1 MRRESAPRAQRGR
14 SRGGGDVASTGGRAI
29 TSALDEYR
37 NGVVAVGGMTT
48 SEKWNCVGA
57 LGENKAGGG
66 GPAPDPSSIS
76 SGKYKAGKR
85 SVAKTRRSAMVERC
99 RASGRLWIKRR
110 THGCGM
116 Q

>member
-1 MRRESAPRAQRGR
+1 MMRESAPRAQRGR

-37 NGVVAVGGMTT
+37 NGVVAVDGMTT

-76 SGKYKAGKR
+76 SGKYKAGKH
-85 SVAKTRRSAMVERC
+85 SVAR
-99 RASGRLWIKRR
+99 
-110 THGCGM
+110 M
-116 Q
+116 QRYNLNDSR